1 MAEKPV
7 DESSRYA
14 IQGEI
19 GRGGMGQVLSAVDL
33 RLGRPVAIKR
43 IPEELGSDTQRLA
56 RLKRE
61 ARALGKLNHPNI
73 ATIYSFEVTRSG
85 SRLLI
90 LERVEGET
98 LASRIRRGPLAVFDA
113 LAIAEQI
120 AAALQAAHERGVV
133 HRDLKPANVM
143 VTPQGQVKIL
153 DFGLAKITED
163 PGETTDGSEDL
174 DQTGPGLT
182 IGTPGYMSPEQVR
195 GLEADRRSDI
205 FAFGCVLY
213 ECLTGARAFGGT
225 PEQAMG
231 RVLMRNPSWSA
242 LPGETPEE
250 IRQLLARCLEKDSEK
265 RLSEAREARAAIRE
279 VLGAPAS
286 APSEGRHPLSG
297 TRRFPVPLTS
307 FVGRERELGEALDL
321 LGHARILTLTGLGGF
336 GKTRLA
342 SKLVERRMAHA
353 RGEVAWVDLAS
364 ITEPERVPS
373 AVAAALGIRESAGE
387 WILDTLESHFAGRES
402 LLVLDSCEHVLVA
415 CQGLATVLLSR
426 AARLTILA
434 TSREPLRVEG
444 EQVYPVP
451 PLPTAAPRPKKVRV
465 PQGGPMSDAARLF
478 FDRALANRPDLA
490 SSGKELETV
499 EEICRRLEGL
509 PLAIELAAA
518 RTRVLTPAEIL
529 ARLPDQIRLLAGGP
543 PGAEPR
549 HQALAATIRWSY
561 DLLTPEERKFL
572 RSLAVFTG
580 GWTLEAAREIA
591 QAADEFQTLEM
602 LSRLVDKS
610 LVLAEPSVGE
620 QLRFRFLETVRQYAL
635 EELRRHGE
643 EAPMRARHL
652 EHYVRLAER
661 AAPELFGPEQGTW
674 LERLE
679 ADHENFLTA
688 LWWCRCA
695 GGACDDVNALRI
707 ASRLWRFW
715 FGQGH
720 LELGRTVLRTVLAL
734 PGAAPAS
741 AERAE
746 ALVGA
751 GALAFHQND
760 YDDGFARYEES
771 LAIARERDDASAIG
785 FALGGLGNLHM
796 SRGDYGEARERYDSA
811 RAEFARAGHRR
822 GEGLMVSNL
831 GRLSELEGD
840 LDRAH
845 ELSGLG
851 ISILREVGD
860 IGSLALRLS
869 SYAEESLRMGRVL
882 EAKERLLEC
891 LAVVQELGEPH
902 PGTYAL
908 ERTAALLETSGDPRA
923 AARLCGAADALRQ
936 RIGSPRSPKEKKEL
950 DELLLRLQ
958 RATGGTAFGEA
969 WAEGR
974 GLSFEGAIG
983 EALRALE
990 YGGAGSA
997 RS

>member
-7 DESSRYA
+7 DESTRYA
-14 IQGEI
+14 IEGEL
-19 GRGGMGQVLSAVDL
+19 GRGGMGQVLSAIDL

-98 LASRIRRGPLAVFDA
+98 LASRIRRGPLSIADT
-113 LAIAEQI
+113 LAIADQI
-120 AAALQAAHERGVV
+120 AAALDAAHERGVV

-153 DFGLAKITED
+153 DFGLAKITTD
-163 PGETTDGSEDL
+163 PGETTDGSEEL
-174 DQTGPGLT
+174 DQTRPGLT

-231 RVLMRNPSWSA
+231 RVLLRNPSWSA
-242 LPGETPEE
+242 LPADVPPR
-250 IRQLLARCLEKDSEK
+250 IRELLQKCLEKDPEK
-265 RLSEAREARAAIRE
+265 RLSEAREARAVIQE
-279 VLGAPAS
+279 TSGAPPEERA
-286 APSEGRHPLSG
+286 HPLSG

-307 FVGRERELGEALDL
+307 FIGREKEIEEGL
-321 LGHARILTLTGLGGF
+321 LILRHSRLLTLIGPGGS

-342 SKLVERRMAHA
+342 SKLVEKKVALD
-353 RGEVAWVDLAS
+353 RGEVWWVDLAA
-364 ITEPERVPS
+364 ILEPERVPS
-373 AVAAALGIRESAGE
+373 AVAATLGVRESAGE
-387 WILDTLESHFAGRES
+387 WILDKVEKHLAERES
-402 LLVLDSCEHVLVA
+402 LLVLDSCEHVLAA
-415 CQGLATVLLSR
+415 CQGLATVLLTH
-426 AARLTILA
+426 APRLTVLA
-434 TSREPLRVEG
+434 TSREPLRVQG
-444 EQVYPVP
+444 EHVYPVP
-451 PLPTAAPRPKKVRV
+451 ALPTGAPMSKRDRV

-478 FDRALANRPDLA
+478 FERARAIRPDLA
-490 SSGKELETV
+490 TTGKDREAV
-499 EEICRRLEGL
+499 EAICRRLEGL

-518 RTRVLTPAEIL
+518 RVRVLTPPEIL
-529 ARLPDQIRLLAGGP
+529 ARLPDQLRLLAGGP

-549 HQALAATIRWSY
+549 HQTLAATIRWSY
-561 DLLTPEERKFL
+561 DLLTHEEQTFL

-591 QAADEFQTLEM
+591 GGTDDFATLEL

-610 LVLAEPSVGE
+610 LAVAEPSVGD

-643 EAPMRARHL
+643 EKAARTRHL
-652 EHYVRLAER
+652 AHFVRMAER
-661 AAPELFGPEQGTW
+661 AAPELFGPEQGAW

-688 LWWCRCA
+688 LWWCRNA
-695 GGACDDVNALRI
+695 GGSCDSNALRI

-734 PGAAPAS
+734 PGAS
-741 AERAE
+741 SRSLDRAE

-760 YDDGFARYEES
+760 YDDGFACYGES
-771 LAIARERDDASAIG
+771 LEIASELGDPAAVA
-785 FALGGLGNLHM
+785 FAQGGIGNLHL
-796 SRGDYGEARERYDSA
+796 SRGEYREAKACYESA
-811 RAEFARAGHRR
+811 RAEFTKAAHRR

-831 GRLSELEGD
+831 GRLCELEGD
-840 LDRAH
+840 LERAH
-845 ELSGLG
+845 ELSGQG
-851 ISILREVGD
+851 ISIFREVGD
-860 IGSLALRLS
+860 VGSLALRLS
-869 SYAEESLRMGRVL
+869 SYAEESLRMGRVN
-882 EAKERLLEC
+882 EARERLVEC
-891 LAVVQELGEPH
+891 LGVVQDLGEPH
-902 PGTYAL
+902 PGAYAL
-908 ERTAALLETSGDPRA
+908 ERTAAVLESIGEPRA
-923 AARLCGAADALRQ
+923 AARLCAAADVLRQ
-936 RIGSPRSPKEKKEL
+936 RIGSPRSPKEKAEL
-950 DELLLRLQ
+950 DALLLKVQ
-958 RATGGTAFGEA
+958 KTMGGAPFGEA
-969 WAEGR
+969 WGEGR
-974 GLSFEGAIG
+974 ALSFEGAVAD
-983 EALRALE
+983 ALRTLE
-990 YGGAGSA
+990 ADLEQTPRQG
-997 RS
+997 